1 MDSRIILHSDAN
13 SFFASVE
20 AARNKELLG
29 KAVAVC
35 GAVEERHGIVLA
47 KSEKAKRAGIYTG
60 QTVGDALRT
69 CPELTVVRPH
79 YDLYMQY
86 SAALKE
92 IYARFSDCI
101 EPFGLDECWL
111 DVSPAVKSFADG
123 RLMAD
128 TIRQQVYAELDITV
142 SVGVSFNKVFA
153 KLGSDLKKPNG
164 TTVITRQGFR
174 TQLCSLPVESLLGVG
189 RSTRRTLNKYGIFTV
204 GQLAD
209 CDRRFLR
216 EALGKG
222 GETLWAYAN
231 GLDCGE
237 VVPTEK
243 APPVKS
249 VGHGT
254 TPPRDIE
261 NDGEAFNLMLALCQD
276 IGERLRKYNM
286 RCRGVCVSVRD
297 TALNTH
303 SMQADTERP
312 TSNAGDIARAAFA
325 VFKAQGGV
333 RSPLRSLT
341 VTATHLESNSLPL
354 QTDMFFCPQELEK
367 QAALDK
373 AVDDIRG
380 RFGKDA
386 IMPASLCGSG
396 IAFSRSGLSL
406 PSGT

>member
-1 MDSRIILHSDAN
+1 MTARIILHSDAN

-20 AARNKELLG
+20 TARNKELSG

-47 KSEKAKRAGIYTG
+47 KSEKAKRAGVYTG
-60 QTVGDALRT
+60 QTVGEALRT

-92 IYARFSDCI
+92 IYTRFSDCI

-111 DVSPAVKSFADG
+111 DVSTAVKTFADG

-128 TIRQQVYAELDITV
+128 TIRQRVYAELGITV

-164 TTVITRQGFR
+164 TTVITPQGFR
-174 TQLCSLPVESLLGVG
+174 AQLCSLPVESLLGVG

-209 CDRRFLR
+209 CNCRFLR
-216 EALGKG
+216 EALGKC

-254 TPPRDIE
+254 TPPHDIE
-261 NDGEAFNLMLALCQD
+261 SDDEAFNLMLALCQD
-276 IGERLRKYNM
+276 IGERLRSYGM

-341 VTATHLESNSLPL
+341 VTATHLESSSLPL

-373 AVDDIRG
+373 AVDDIRS
-380 RFGKDA
+380 RFGKNA
-386 IMPASLCGSG
+386 ILPASLCGSG
-396 IAFSRSGLSL
+396 FSLS
-406 PSGT
+406 PSAGS